1 MESSRQGEFVRNA
14 CWAAALACAAQD
26 QAMVFRFYNV
36 AILALLLREGVEVLF
51 DSVFP
56 SLDGSTR
63 LL

>member
-1 MESSRQGEFVRNA
+1 VRNA